1 MSRERETELPIRTKY
16 EIYVTGR
23 YPHKEINVEI
33 SKIAGV
39 EINEH
44 TTVRQIVN
52 ALLERLNN
60 DSGDFIE
67 DIDAAREEAKQRY

>member
-33 SKIAGV
+33 LEIAGV
-39 EINEH
+39 KINEE

-52 ALLERLNN
+52 ALLERLSN

-67 DIDAAREEAKQRY
+67 DMDAAREEAKQRY